1 MAQNQNASARL
12 AKNTVIYMIGNL
24 GSKILQVLILPLLT
38 AILLTEEYG
47 YYDLIVTTINLITP
61 IATLQLV
68 EAMFRYLFGGSEEEK
83 RVTISSVTAALVV
96 GMTILAAV
104 IALIQM
110 FGIDLKYP
118 FLIYLN
124 YITNILFD
132 YMQKIA
138 RCQQRNSLVAV
149 SGVINTSVMLAVE
162 AMALLVFKMRV
173 DGMLLANCVSYF
185 VAVLYL
191 EYKLRIEEYLS
202 IAAVNVKRVKELLK
216 YSLPLVPNSVCWW
229 VVSACDRYVISFF
242 LSISANGIYSIAG
255 KFSQM
260 LSMITSVFQMAW
272 QESSIIESDKAT
284 RDEFYTKTFDSYMRF
299 LLSGYVVLLPI
310 IRLAMPFLVAE
321 EYRIGYLYNPLLLL
335 GAVFS
340 AFSQFYG
347 SAYLAFKKTGG
358 ALSTTIIAAII
369 NVTVGACLI
378 SKIGLYAPALG
389 TTCAFL
395 AQWLLRANQMK
406 DYFRVKINTKVLS
419 FMAPTMIVYYA
430 LYYKDSVVL
439 HLTMLLVASI
449 VFCTVNREM
458 IRKILATVKK
468 KVKSQQY

>member
-38 AILLTEEYG
+38 AVLLTEEYG

-284 RDEFYTKTFDSYMRF
+284 RDKFYTKTFDSYMRF

>member
-38 AILLTEEYG
+38 AVLLTEEYG

>member
-38 AILLTEEYG
+38 AVLLTEEYG

-229 VVSACDRYVISFF
+229 VVSACDRYVISIF

-419 FMAPTMIVYYA
+419 FMTPTMIVYYA

>member
-38 AILLTEEYG
+38 AVLLTEEYG

-216 YSLPLVPNSVCWW
+216 YSLLLVPNSVCWW

>member
-38 AILLTEEYG
+38 AVLLTEEYG

-202 IAAVNVKRVKELLK
+202 IAAVNVKRVKELLE

-439 HLTMLLVASI
+439 HLTMLLAASI

>member
-38 AILLTEEYG
+38 AVLLTEEYG

-216 YSLPLVPNSVCWW
+216 YSLPLVPNGVCWW

>member
-38 AILLTEEYG
+38 AVLLTEEYG

-83 RVTISSVTAALVV
+83 RVTISSVTAALVI
-96 GMTILAAV
+96 GMIILATV

-110 FGIDLKYP
+110 FGIELKYP

-162 AMALLVFKMRV
+162 AVALLVFKMRV

-191 EYKLRIEEYLS
+191 EYKLRIEKYLS
-202 IAAVNVKRVKELLK
+202 IAAINVKRVKELLK

-369 NVTVGACLI
+369 NVVVGACLI

-395 AQWLLRANQMK
+395 AQWLLRAKQMK

-419 FMAPTMIVYYA
+419 FMAPTMVVCYA

-449 VFCTVNREM
+449 VFCIVNREM
-458 IRKILATVKK
+458 IGKIFTTVKK
-468 KVKSQQY
+468 KVKG

>member
-38 AILLTEEYG
+38 AVLLTEEYG

-321 EYRIGYLYNPLLLL
+321 EYHIGYLYNPLLLL

>member
-24 GSKILQVLILPLLT
+24 GGKILQVLILPLLT
-38 AILLTEEYG
+38 AVLLTEEYG

-149 SGVINTSVMLAVE
+149 SGLINTSVMLAVE
-162 AMALLVFKMRV
+162 AVTLLVFKMRV

>member
-38 AILLTEEYG
+38 AVLLTEEYG

-468 KVKSQQY
+468 KVKNQQY

>member
-38 AILLTEEYG
+38 AVLLTEEYG

-83 RVTISSVTAALVV
+83 RVTISSVIAALVV

>member
-38 AILLTEEYG
+38 AVLLTEEYG

-310 IRLAMPFLVAE
+310 IRLAIPFLVAE

>member
-1 MAQNQNASARL
+1 MEQNQNASARL

-24 GSKILQVLILPLLT
+24 GSKILQVLILPVLT
-38 AILLTEEYG
+38 AVLLTEEYG

-83 RVTISSVTAALVV
+83 RVTISSVTAALVI
-96 GMTILAAV
+96 GMIILATV

-162 AMALLVFKMRV
+162 AVALLVFKMRV

-202 IAAVNVKRVKELLK
+202 IAAINIKRVKELLK

-284 RDEFYTKTFDSYMRF
+284 RDEFYTNTFDSYMRF

-310 IRLAMPFLVAE
+310 IRLAMPFLVVE
-321 EYRIGYLYNPLLLL
+321 EYSIGYLYNPLLLL

-369 NVTVGACLI
+369 NVVVGACLI

-419 FMAPTMIVYYA
+419 FMAPTMVVYYA

-449 VFCTVNREM
+449 VFYIMNREM
-458 IRKILATVKK
+458 IGKIFTTVKK
-468 KVKSQQY
+468 KVKG

>member
-38 AILLTEEYG
+38 AVLLTEEYG

-439 HLTMLLVASI
+439 HLTMLLAASI

>member
-38 AILLTEEYG
+38 AVLLTEEYG

-419 FMAPTMIVYYA
+419 FMAPTMKVYYA

>member
-38 AILLTEEYG
+38 AVLLTEEYG

-430 LYYKDSVVL
+430 LYYKESVVL

>member
-38 AILLTEEYG
+38 AVLLTEEYG

-340 AFSQFYG
+340 AFSQFCG

>member
-12 AKNTVIYMIGNL
+12 AKNTVTYMIGNL

-38 AILLTEEYG
+38 AVLLTEEYG

>member
-38 AILLTEEYG
+38 AVLLTEEYG

-202 IAAVNVKRVKELLK
+202 IAVVNVKRVKELLK

>member
-38 AILLTEEYG
+38 AVLLTEEYG

-310 IRLAMPFLVAE
+310 IRLAMSFLVAE

>member
-38 AILLTEEYG
+38 AVLLTEEYG

-458 IRKILATVKK
+458 IRKVLATVKK

>member
-38 AILLTEEYG
+38 AVLLTEEYG

-358 ALSTTIIAAII
+358 ALSTTIIVAII

>member
-38 AILLTEEYG
+38 AVLLTEEYG

-419 FMAPTMIVYYA
+419 FMASTMIVYYA

>member
-38 AILLTEEYG
+38 AVLLTEEYG

-449 VFCTVNREM
+449 VFCTVNRDI

>member
-38 AILLTEEYG
+38 AVLLTEEYG

-83 RVTISSVTAALVV
+83 RVAISSVTAALVV

>member
-38 AILLTEEYG
+38 AVLLTEEYG

-430 LYYKDSVVL
+430 LYYNDSVVL

>member
-38 AILLTEEYG
+38 AVLLTEEYG

-272 QESSIIESDKAT
+272 QESSIIEFDKAT

>member
-38 AILLTEEYG
+38 AVLLTEEYG

-468 KVKSQQY
+468 KAKSQQY

>member
-38 AILLTEEYG
+38 AVLLTEEYG

-202 IAAVNVKRVKELLK
+202 IAAVNVKRVKELLE

-458 IRKILATVKK
+458 IRNILATVKK

>member
-38 AILLTEEYG
+38 AVLLTEEYG

-68 EAMFRYLFGGSEEEK
+68 EAMSEEEK

>member
-12 AKNTVIYMIGNL
+12 AKNTVIYIIGNL

-38 AILLTEEYG
+38 AVLLTEEYG

>member
-38 AILLTEEYG
+38 AVLLTEEYG

-284 RDEFYTKTFDSYMRF
+284 RDEFYTKIFDSYMRF

>member
-38 AILLTEEYG
+38 AVLLTEEYG

-406 DYFRVKINTKVLS
+406 DCFRVKINTKVLS

>member
-38 AILLTEEYG
+38 AVLLTEEYG

-216 YSLPLVPNSVCWW
+216 YSLPLVPNSVCWG

>member
-38 AILLTEEYG
+38 AVLLTEEYG

-216 YSLPLVPNSVCWW
+216 YSLPLVHNSVCWW

>member
-38 AILLTEEYG
+38 AVLLTEEYG

-110 FGIDLKYP
+110 FGVDLKYP

>member
-1 MAQNQNASARL
+1 MKRNFIITVDTEGDNQWSIYNGQNITTENANFIPRFQEMCEEFGFKPVYLVNYEMANNDFLMDYLKKKQ
-12 AKNTVIYMIGNL
+12 KEGVCEIGTHLHSWYSPPEHKLERKFDANPY
-24 GSKILQVLILPLLT
+24 I
-38 AILLTEEYG
+38 
-47 YYDLIVTTINLITP
+47 
-61 IATLQLV
+61 QLV

-395 AQWLLRANQMK
+395 AQWLLTPKEYMK
-406 DYFRVKINTKVLS
+406 K
-419 FMAPTMIVYYA
+419 
-430 LYYKDSVVL
+430 
-439 HLTMLLVASI
+439 
-449 VFCTVNREM
+449 
-458 IRKILATVKK
+458 
-468 KVKSQQY
+468 